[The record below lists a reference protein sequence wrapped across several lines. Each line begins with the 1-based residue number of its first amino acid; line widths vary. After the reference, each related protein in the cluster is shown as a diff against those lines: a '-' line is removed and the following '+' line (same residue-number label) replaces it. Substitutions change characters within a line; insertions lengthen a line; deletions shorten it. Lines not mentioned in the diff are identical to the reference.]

1 MKVRRNI
8 RMSSHSK
15 GRLARFLTMLLATI
29 AVLFTFATCAAAQEE
44 SAPKVELYG
53 GYSFFHP
60 GANVHGELPGAIAP
74 LSSRLEANPR
84 GFGGTVTFNF
94 NRWLGISF
102 DGSDHWGSGEAG
114 ILKKI
119 DDAGFRQLLR
129 GPKDYIPHPS
139 FFPLR

>member
-1 MKVRRNI
+1 
-8 RMSSHSK
+8 MSSHSK
-15 GRLARFLTMLLATI
+15 GRLARVLTLLLATI

-60 GANVHGELPGAIAP
+60 GADVHGQLPDSVLP

-102 DGSDHWGSGEAG
+102 DGSDHWGSGEKTIFKPINAAG
-114 ILKKI
+114 P
-119 DDAGFRQLLR
+119 ANF
-129 GPKDYIPHPS
+129 
-139 FFPLR
+139 